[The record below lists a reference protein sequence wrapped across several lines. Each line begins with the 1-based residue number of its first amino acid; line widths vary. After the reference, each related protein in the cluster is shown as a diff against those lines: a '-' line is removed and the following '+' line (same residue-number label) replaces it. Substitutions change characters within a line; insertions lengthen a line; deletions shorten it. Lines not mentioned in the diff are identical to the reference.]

1 MSAHSV
7 LQDTNLQFTDV
18 SAQTGTVQFTSNSF
32 SVDKSTTFL
41 SGITSV
47 DNIAIDGTSS
57 GTMTI
62 AAPATV
68 TSYTITVP
76 PSQASGVLQND
87 GTGTLSWTTPQWFN
101 AYKTVTQ
108 AMNTLTPAGAAW
120 NALGITSNGIAHD
133 GGTGFYL
140 TAGKVYHII
149 FSPVASGLST
159 TSYTV
164 WSLRDKATSTQTTPN
179 TSLMLVENYSGG
191 PTSASA
197 FTCIVQI
204 STSGYYEIFNPD
216 GNPGGD
222 AFNLVGS
229 TTLRVNKTTLTIME
243 IV

>member
-1 MSAHSV
+1 
-7 LQDTNLQFTDV
+7 
-18 SAQTGTVQFTSNSF
+18 
-32 SVDKSTTFL
+32 
-41 SGITSV
+41 
-47 DNIAIDGTSS
+47 
-57 GTMTI
+57 MTI

-101 AYKTVTQ
+101 AYKTGTQ
-108 AMNTLTPAGAAW
+108 AMNTLTPAGVAW

-159 TSYTV
+159 TAYTV
-164 WSLRDKATSTQTTPN
+164 WSLRDKATSTQTTH
-179 TSLMLVENYSGG
+179 SF
-191 PTSASA
+191 TSASA

-216 GNPGGD
+216 GNSGGD
-222 AFNLVGS
+222 AFTLIGS
-229 TTLRVNKTTLTIME
+229 TTLTDYKTTLTIME